1 MGQTSLMTGGTNK
14 KLQTAGGKRTLIQ
27 VAQCDQGS
35 LFSRILKIL
44 CAFATMRSM
53 YTQYRA
59 LRSPPYKYGVKQ
71 LGTQSIEN
79 CVTVYLW

>member
-14 KLQTAGGKRTLIQ
+14 KLQTAGGRTLIQ

-44 CAFATMRSM
+44 GAFATMYS
-53 YTQYRA
+53 QYRA
-59 LRSPPYKYGVKQ
+59 LNLAQ
-71 LGTQSIEN
+71 LFLSRI
-79 CVTVYLW
+79 